1 MGSRDGSVA
10 ARVAILA
17 KHTNTHRMSIKRR
30 YSSAVCTDVPFHPD
44 EAAGEPMGL
53 ATKRSSLL
61 RSQLLRTT
69 ADAQLGCLYVH
80 TSAQVEHYV
89 GFLPYVPGL
98 LETATRHVHINI
110 RVIFVQLFKASC
122 NCPLQHIKTW
132 LCQSDDH
139 ISYPD
144 QAY

>member
-1 MGSRDGSVA
+1 
-10 ARVAILA
+10 
-17 KHTNTHRMSIKRR
+17 
-30 YSSAVCTDVPFHPD
+30 
-44 EAAGEPMGL
+44 
-53 ATKRSSLL
+53 
-61 RSQLLRTT
+61 LLRTT

-144 QAY
+144 QAYWSAQIQNLCCLIKPKEPNYGYLQVFSICRIAGSHKNGTKSCSATKCSFPYCLVDCPGKDSR